1 MGKAIMAGLV
11 LLMVLGLVWGCGYS
25 MGASSVDDPY
35 AALTVAEVI
44 GHGH

>member
-35 AALTVAEVI
+35 AALATVEVI
-44 GHGH
+44 DRGH